1 MSNLEHHRI
10 DLTAAE
16 RQRLEELAVQTRSRP
31 TRGTA
36 AYQASWKM
44 LIRRIG
50 SGEVI
55 VCEREPYQL
64 PPGLAEAAT
73 AVEEREREQ
82 ERRLEQQRRVEL
94 HTAHKQA
101 VRKVP
106 VKLEQMSMLDLEPA

>member
-10 DLTAAE
+10 DLTTAE

-64 PPGLAEAAT
+64 PPGLAEAA
-73 AVEEREREQ
+73 AAAEERARRAPGEQ
-82 ERRLEQQRRVEL
+82 AKPPGAPRAK
-94 HTAHKQA
+94 T
-101 VRKVP
+101 P
-106 VKLEQMSMLDLEPA
+106 VKLEQLSMLELEPA